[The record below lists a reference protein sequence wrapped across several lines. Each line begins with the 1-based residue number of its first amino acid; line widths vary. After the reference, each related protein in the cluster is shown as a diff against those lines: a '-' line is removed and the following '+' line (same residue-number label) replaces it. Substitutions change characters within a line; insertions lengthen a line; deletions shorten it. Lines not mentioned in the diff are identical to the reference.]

1 MSNAESTTFNAA
13 PGSQGEGG
21 LSNDEVPNRDASPF
35 VIRHSFDIR
44 HSGPRLVQAL
54 LRSSTGKPE
63 HILHIVEARRLLDH
77 PARGVECAVGEGF
90 PTARLMN

>member
-1 MSNAESTTFNAA
+1 MPNQRPLTQLRDRRARAGFPTTKYQIAVPHHSSFGIPST
-13 PGSQGEGG
+13 
-21 LSNDEVPNRDASPF
+21 F
-35 VIRHSFDIR
+35 VIPGRGFCR
-44 HSGPRLVQAL
+44 AL
-54 LRSSTGKPE
+54 LRSSTDKPE